1 MIPRFTGPLARNIS
15 NLSSE
20 HLGVSEALSEESID
34 QLVELEADSKTED
47 NANNVDIPTETETC
61 IPTNDVPSP

>member
-34 QLVELEADSKTED
+34 QIVELEADSKTD
-47 NANNVDIPTETETC
+47 NVDIPSETETC
-61 IPTNDVPSP
+61 IPTNDVTSP